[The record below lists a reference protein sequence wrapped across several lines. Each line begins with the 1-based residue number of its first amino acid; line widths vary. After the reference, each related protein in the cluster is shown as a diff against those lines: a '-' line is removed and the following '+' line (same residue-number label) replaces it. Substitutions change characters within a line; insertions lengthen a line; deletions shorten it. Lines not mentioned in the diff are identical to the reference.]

1 MLFCCT
7 KAILRLIY
15 ETMKKIIGQVHSVH
29 TGSNNNLGTIEEPYI
44 EVELDGIINDP
55 HRGYTRET
63 WAGDKQKKGTIRRNE
78 RQWSAVSIEEI
89 EAIET
94 SMKIKNA
101 INASSLGANLCFL
114 GIPNLSALPKGSIL
128 KFPSGVELIVEEYN
142 PPCLAMGKKIA
153 AEHKNNENQSI
164 DDTLFSKAGK
174 LNRGIVG
181 VIETTGRINQGDE
194 VTVITYEEPAWK
206 ERLIDA

>member
-1 MLFCCT
+1 
-7 KAILRLIY
+7 
-15 ETMKKIIGQVHSVH
+15 MKKIIGHVHSVH
-29 TGSNNNLGTIEEPYI
+29 TGSNNNLGTIEEAYI
-44 EVELDGIINDP
+44 DIELEGIINDP

-63 WAGDKQKKGTIRRNE
+63 WVGDKQKEGTTRRNE

-89 EAIET
+89 EIIET
-94 SMKIKNA
+94 SMNLKNA
-101 INASSLGANLCFL
+101 INASSLGANLCFS
-114 GIPNLSALPKGSIL
+114 GISNLSALPKGSIL

-153 AEHKNNENQSI
+153 AEHKDNDNQSI
-164 DDTLFSKAGK
+164 DNTLFSKMAK

-194 VTVITYEEPAWK
+194 VTVITYEEPSWRK
-206 ERLIDA
+206 RIIDS

>member
-1 MLFCCT
+1 
-7 KAILRLIY
+7 
-15 ETMKKIIGQVHSVH
+15 MKKIIGHVHSVH
-29 TGSNNNLGTIEEPYI
+29 TGSNNNLGTIEEAYI
-44 EVELDGIINDP
+44 DIELEGIINDP

-63 WAGDKQKKGTIRRNE
+63 WVGDKQKEGTTRRNE

-89 EAIET
+89 EIIET
-94 SMKIKNA
+94 SMNLKNA
-101 INASSLGANLCFL
+101 INASSLGANLCFS
-114 GIPNLSALPKGSIL
+114 GISNLSALPKGSIL

-153 AEHKNNENQSI
+153 AEHKDNNNQSI
-164 DDTLFSKAGK
+164 DNTLFSKMAK

-194 VTVITYEEPAWK
+194 VTVITYEEPSWK
-206 ERLIDA
+206 KRIIDS

>member
-1 MLFCCT
+1 
-7 KAILRLIY
+7 
-15 ETMKKIIGQVHSVH
+15 MKKIIGHVHSVH
-29 TGSNNNLGTIEEPYI
+29 TGSNNNLGTIEEAYI
-44 EVELDGIINDP
+44 DIELEGIINDP

-63 WAGDKQKKGTIRRNE
+63 WVGDKQKEGTTRRNE

-89 EAIET
+89 ETIET
-94 SMKIKNA
+94 SMNLKNA
-101 INASSLGANLCFL
+101 INASSLGANLCFS
-114 GIPNLSALPKGSIL
+114 GIPNLSALPKGSIF

-153 AEHKNNENQSI
+153 AEHKDNDNQSI
-164 DDTLFSKAGK
+164 DNTLFSKMAK

-194 VTVITYEEPAWK
+194 VTVITYEEPSWK
-206 ERLIDA
+206 KRIIDS

>member
-1 MLFCCT
+1 
-7 KAILRLIY
+7 
-15 ETMKKIIGQVHSVH
+15 MKKIIGHVHSVH
-29 TGSNNNLGTIEEPYI
+29 TGSNNNLGTIEEAYI
-44 EVELDGIINDP
+44 DIELEGIINDP

-63 WAGDKQKKGTIRRNE
+63 WVGDKQKEGTTRRNE

-89 EAIET
+89 EIIET
-94 SMKIKNA
+94 SMNLKNA
-101 INASSLGANLCFL
+101 INASSLGANLCFS
-114 GIPNLSALPKGSIL
+114 GITNLSALPKGSIL

-153 AEHKNNENQSI
+153 AEHKDNDNQSI
-164 DDTLFSKAGK
+164 DNTLFSKMAK

-194 VTVITYEEPAWK
+194 VTVITYEEPSWK
-206 ERLIDA
+206 KRIIDS

>member
-1 MLFCCT
+1 
-7 KAILRLIY
+7 
-15 ETMKKIIGQVHSVH
+15 MKKIIGHVHSVH
-29 TGSNNNLGTIEEPYI
+29 TGSNNNLGTIEEAYI
-44 EVELDGIINDP
+44 DIELEGIINDP

-63 WAGDKQKKGTIRRNE
+63 WVGDKQKEGTTRRNE

-89 EAIET
+89 EIIET
-94 SMKIKNA
+94 SMNLKNA
-101 INASSLGANLCFL
+101 INASSLGANLCFS
-114 GIPNLSALPKGSIL
+114 GITNLSALPKGSIL

-153 AEHKNNENQSI
+153 AEHKDNNNQSI
-164 DDTLFSKAGK
+164 DNTLFSKMAK

-194 VTVITYEEPAWK
+194 VTVITYEEPSWK
-206 ERLIDA
+206 KRIIDS

>member
-1 MLFCCT
+1 
-7 KAILRLIY
+7 
-15 ETMKKIIGQVHSVH
+15 MKKIIGHVHSVH
-29 TGSNNNLGTIEEPYI
+29 TGSNNNLGTIEEAYI
-44 EVELDGIINDP
+44 DIELEGIINDP

-63 WAGDKQKKGTIRRNE
+63 WVGDKQKEGTTRRNE

-89 EAIET
+89 ETIET
-94 SMKIKNA
+94 SMNLKNA
-101 INASSLGANLCFL
+101 INASSLGANLCFS
-114 GIPNLSALPKGSIL
+114 GISNLSALPKGSIL

-153 AEHKNNENQSI
+153 AEHKDNNNQSI
-164 DDTLFSKAGK
+164 DNTLFSKMAK

-194 VTVITYEEPAWK
+194 VTVITYEEPSWK
-206 ERLIDA
+206 KRIIDS

>member
-1 MLFCCT
+1 
-7 KAILRLIY
+7 
-15 ETMKKIIGQVHSVH
+15 MKKIIGHVHSVH
-29 TGSNNNLGTIEEPYI
+29 TGSNNNLGTIEEAYI
-44 EVELDGIINDP
+44 DIELEGIINDP

-63 WAGDKQKKGTIRRNE
+63 WVGDKQKEGTTRRNE

-89 EAIET
+89 EIIET
-94 SMKIKNA
+94 SMNLKNA
-101 INASSLGANLCFL
+101 INASSLGANLCFS
-114 GIPNLSALPKGSIL
+114 GISNLSALPKGSIL

-153 AEHKNNENQSI
+153 AEHKDNDNQSI
-164 DDTLFSKAGK
+164 DNTLFSKMAK

-194 VTVITYEEPAWK
+194 VTVITYEEPSWK
-206 ERLIDA
+206 KRIIDS

>member
-1 MLFCCT
+1 
-7 KAILRLIY
+7 
-15 ETMKKIIGQVHSVH
+15 MKKIIGHVHSVH
-29 TGSNNNLGTIEEPYI
+29 TGSNNNLGTIEEAYI
-44 EVELDGIINDP
+44 DIELEGIINDP

-63 WAGDKQKKGTIRRNE
+63 WVGDKQEKGTTRRNE

-89 EAIET
+89 ETIET
-94 SMKIKNA
+94 CMNLKNA
-101 INASSLGANLCFL
+101 INASSLGANLCFS

-153 AEHKNNENQSI
+153 AEHKDNDNQSI
-164 DDTLFSKAGK
+164 DNTLFSKMAK

-194 VTVITYEEPAWK
+194 VTVITYEEPSWK
-206 ERLIDA
+206 KCIIDS

>member
-1 MLFCCT
+1 
-7 KAILRLIY
+7 
-15 ETMKKIIGQVHSVH
+15 MKKIIGHVHSVH
-29 TGSNNNLGTIEEPYI
+29 TGSNNNLGTIEEAYI
-44 EVELDGIINDP
+44 DIELEGIINDP

-63 WAGDKQKKGTIRRNE
+63 WVGDKQKEGTTRRNE

-89 EAIET
+89 EIIET
-94 SMKIKNA
+94 SMNLKNA
-101 INASSLGANLCFL
+101 INASSLGANLCFS
-114 GIPNLSALPKGSIL
+114 GISNLSALPKGSIL

-153 AEHKNNENQSI
+153 AEHKDNDNQSI
-164 DDTLFSKAGK
+164 DNTLFSKMAK

-194 VTVITYEEPAWK
+194 VTVITYEEPSWK
-206 ERLIDA
+206 KRKIDS